1 MRSTVMR
8 LFVRLINLPRYNKW
22 PAKML
27 LILLTVLSSPT
38 FGESRHCGN
47 TGIWVE
53 ILGAGGGELNDN
65 QRSPSFLI
73 WRDNRAIALVDAGAG
88 SSVAFDQ
95 SGAKFEDLEA
105 ILLTQNTAKQTSDLP
120 AYLTFKDTGDRKTWL
135 TILGPDGGGSFIPG
149 TEDLLQRIAGPNGVY
164 PSLSGLLSERKL
176 NQFKVRA
183 VSVPSLGNRIWAKF
197 RRASFKL
204 SAVAINHGEI
214 PAIAWK
220 VELAGQS
227 IVFAGAFN
235 NDKDVIRNFAK
246 NADALIVEHS
256 IPEVSRGRLREL
268 YALPSELGK
277 VASQA
282 DARMLIL
289 AGRTNRTR
297 GRESLSR
304 QAIEKSYDGP
314 VLFGNDEECW
324 GL

>member
-1 MRSTVMR
+1 M
-8 LFVRLINLPRYNKW
+8 
-22 PAKML
+22 
-27 LILLTVLSSPT
+27 
-38 FGESRHCGN
+38 
-47 TGIWVE
+47 
-53 ILGAGGGELNDN
+53 
-65 QRSPSFLI
+65 
-73 WRDNRAIALVDAGAG
+73 
-88 SSVAFDQ
+88 
-95 SGAKFEDLEA
+95 
-105 ILLTQNTAKQTSDLP
+105 
-120 AYLTFKDTGDRKTWL
+120 
-135 TILGPDGGGSFIPG
+135 
-149 TEDLLQRIAGPNGVY
+149 Y

-282 DARMLIL
+282 DARMLVL

>member
-1 MRSTVMR
+1 M
-8 LFVRLINLPRYNKW
+8 
-22 PAKML
+22 
-27 LILLTVLSSPT
+27 
-38 FGESRHCGN
+38 
-47 TGIWVE
+47 
-53 ILGAGGGELNDN
+53 GAGGGELNDN

-73 WRDNRAIALVDAGAG
+73 WRDNRALALVDAGAG

-105 ILLTQNTAKQTSDLP
+105 ILLTQNSAKQTSDLP
-120 AYLTFKDTGDRKTWL
+120 AYLTFKHTGDRKTWL
-135 TILGPDGGGSFIPG
+135 TILGPDGGESSYPS

-183 VSVPSLGNRIWAKF
+183 VPVPSLGNRIWAKF

-204 SAVAINHGEI
+204 SAVAVNHGEI
-214 PAIAWK
+214 PAIAWR

-235 NDKDVIRNFAK
+235 NDKDVIRDFAK